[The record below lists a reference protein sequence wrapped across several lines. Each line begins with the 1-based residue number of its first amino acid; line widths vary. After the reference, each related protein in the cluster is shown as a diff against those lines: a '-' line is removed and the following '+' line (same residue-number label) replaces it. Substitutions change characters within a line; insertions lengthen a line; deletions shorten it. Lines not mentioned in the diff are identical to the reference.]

1 MYLMIKSVFTHAHAV
16 KPSKCAGFHLG
27 IKKTFIVPAFA
38 SNGLNIFSS
47 PDLRERGLFEIA
59 LPQSSWNTGRE
70 TFVRLQTGLLYKII
84 SLGPSIFFSLVGNIM
99 KFTLAC
105 ALQFALQARLV
116 HFRLDSNL
124 RRQNYEMQQRP
135 SHLWFLH
142 STR

>member
-1 MYLMIKSVFTHAHAV
+1 MCRIS
-16 KPSKCAGFHLG
+16 PWN
-27 IKKTFIVPAFA
+27 KKTFIVPAFA

-70 TFVRLQTGLLYKII
+70 TFVRLQTGLLCKII
-84 SLGPSIFFSLVGNIM
+84 SLGFSIFFSLVGNIM

-124 RRQNYEMQQRP
+124 RRKNYEMQCNALSP
-135 SHLWFLH
+135 LVSSFH
-142 STR
+142 SLKLMLPRK